1 MTKDMQQ
8 GMSPDENRRAN
19 QLSECAE
26 ELVRDDKFD
35 LETLALSN
43 EIACVAIHLQEAVA
57 DHPGSSP
64 EAQQQRRIALIEFLC
79 KVFNNEFESDTGRW
93 AANLFN
99 VGLRTWLAV
108 TISTFVRDAVA
119 FYLSRSIAS
128 DGESIIPH
136 VAGIVA
142 ITLGPAMNLLGG
154 VISVRGHEANVPSVV
169 SRTLLALMQLGAVL
183 ACYAKGSANALATSM
198 LSFAPYA
205 IIRDSLN
212 FIAPVSDNTTSLRL
226 EGVLASGI
234 LYAGLQ
240 LGGGITMAVL
250 APHSGAGSLPRPVGN
265 ETVPRELFASAQ
277 INIQDSLV
285 HAAVIGILEFLDD
298 VVVASIMRYLERKEY
313 FARANHANLA
323 DEAAHKQYI
332 LKLTNFA
339 KVLLNVPA
347 KDRQKLID
355 ERNFQLYQR
364 EIERLTSLPGQ
375 LDAVHANYLADI
387 QDEFK
392 KRPALEA
399 LWARNPKTLTAEEMQ
414 SLRDLEYQLGVYK
427 QSRDLE
433 RVRSI
438 SDN

>member
-1 MTKDMQQ
+1 MYVRSANYSSSYSTTTPEKAQEPKETRIEIEQAQVTGERAASKVPPLNIHKTQQQLQAQLGRQPPPRLNRHQLQSFSTLWKKNLGLAIQDMTKDMQQ

-250 APHSGAGSLPRPVGN
+250 RPI
-265 ETVPRELFASAQ
+265 RAL
-277 INIQDSLV
+277 
-285 HAAVIGILEFLDD
+285 
-298 VVVASIMRYLERKEY
+298 VASRDPS
-313 FARANHANLA
+313 AT
-323 DEAAHKQYI
+323 
-332 LKLTNFA
+332 KLYRESF
-339 KVLLNVPA
+339 LPA
-347 KDRQKLID
+347 PRSTFRI
-355 ERNFQLYQR
+355 RWCMQR
-364 EIERLTSLPGQ
+364 
-375 LDAVHANYLADI
+375 
-387 QDEFK
+387 
-392 KRPALEA
+392 
-399 LWARNPKTLTAEEMQ
+399 
-414 SLRDLEYQLGVYK
+414 
-427 QSRDLE
+427 
-433 RVRSI
+433 
-438 SDN
+438 